1 MTRAVINDSDYADA
15 TRMKQAISRRFR
27 ERDEHFKDNP
37 TRVGK
42 KIWELDFFDNVEA
55 LRSGNYKDS

>member
-15 TRMKQAISRRFR
+15 IQMKQAISKHFR
-27 ERDEHFKDNP
+27 ERNEHFKGNP
-37 TRVGK
+37 RRVGK

>member
-1 MTRAVINDSDYADA
+1 MFGSHLAELALCSDHCQTGDSH
-15 TRMKQAISRRFR
+15 QHFR
-27 ERDEHFKDNP
+27 ERNEHFKDNP